1 MGVVALDTTPRA
13 EVACCSLVQ
22 TDNKLFNKVIVV
34 FAFLCDE
41 AASMREHAFANLLPA
56 LLLLSEPP
64 TAAPTSSSSA
74 GPVEPARAEVI
85 AAEALPLLLAVQQ
98 FVGRA
103 NSVAINLVHQLA
115 SLYEAKQRLFAATF
129 RKVTLRR
136 AFDALAEIFGMLI
149 ALDDALQRA
158 SHLPEAMQA
167 YRRVVSNMQLE
178 PERYGVSPT
187 SLGALE
193 ERISRLEQSILH
205 GASFSKCIKQP
216 LDVPGQLAV
225 SNNAP
230 FLAQLGENVKR
241 LHSEL
246 SLAIGQPT
254 ETRQREELPALVGL
268 FCFHQYLTA
277 SGPGKGSLDKRLYQ
291 SVWSLCKRVPLVHL
305 CGVAMWRPLDFL
317 SSSLPLKG
325 SSSFSP
331 DAAAKAEADTLKQL
345 DAELPKDLSAL
356 RLALCRWLPRFESD
370 LTEFPRKAEVL
381 GATTSLLIQGVLL
394 GLRLS
399 SLLRCI
405 IGGHYELG
413 KPLGRNV
420 LSHILSAIELLRA
433 LRTAVD
439 RRGGVVAMTSMHAC
453 RACAAQLRKLLLPI
467 KAKLEASKRL
477 DDAALDRLAAVGLL
491 LHTLTSPPDRMRLV
505 IVRLATHVAQL
516 KTLMKESEHEEFLR
530 PAVEAVGA
538 GDVAIHPRD
547 LDRLPAALLRARH
560 PTGHGAD
567 GQRHADA
574 ARAAHPTGR
583 HARRRADAAPRHH
596 PRCPSDRP
604 SAAAGYKQP
613 RCPAARRTWLDVLRE
628 LLLEAVEAQVL
639 SPLSLAIETDL
650 RYAQHSQHVAVL
662 TDTGSISGGA
672 AARAAPA
679 PRQRKVISPLAPRPS
694 PLALAP
700 RPSPLAPRPSPL
712 APKL

>member
-1 MGVVALDTTPRA
+1 MLLPGADRQQA
-13 EVACCSLVQ
+13 VQ
-22 TDNKLFNKVIVV
+22 QGHCRLRIPMRRGSFH
-34 FAFLCDE
+34 AG
-41 AASMREHAFANLLPA
+41 ASFANLLPA

-370 LTEFPRKAEVL
+370 LTEF
-381 GATTSLLIQGVLL
+381 
-394 GLRLS
+394 
-399 SLLRCI
+399 
-405 IGGHYELG
+405 
-413 KPLGRNV
+413 LGRQRC
-420 LSHILSAIELLRA
+420 SAPPPHSSSRA
-433 LRTAVD
+433 F
-439 RRGGVVAMTSMHAC
+439 C
-453 RACAAQLRKLLLPI
+453 
-467 KAKLEASKRL
+467 
-477 DDAALDRLAAVGLL
+477 
-491 LHTLTSPPDRMRLV
+491 
-505 IVRLATHVAQL
+505 
-516 KTLMKESEHEEFLR
+516 
-530 PAVEAVGA
+530 
-538 GDVAIHPRD
+538 
-547 LDRLPAALLRARH
+547 
-560 PTGHGAD
+560 
-567 GQRHADA
+567 
-574 ARAAHPTGR
+574 
-583 HARRRADAAPRHH
+583 
-596 PRCPSDRP
+596 
-604 SAAAGYKQP
+604 
-613 RCPAARRTWLDVLRE
+613 
-628 LLLEAVEAQVL
+628 
-639 SPLSLAIETDL
+639 
-650 RYAQHSQHVAVL
+650 
-662 TDTGSISGGA
+662 
-672 AARAAPA
+672 
-679 PRQRKVISPLAPRPS
+679 
-694 PLALAP
+694 
-700 RPSPLAPRPSPL
+700 
-712 APKL
+712 